1 MKALGAGRIF
11 LYLAV
16 VLLLSGETSAPAQ
29 RGLALALYLLMG
41 VCSVLLQAIGEAVA
55 RRPAENGRR
64 GGWPSRGSIFWGAA
78 LVFDV
83 AAQAFVVERAGGATG
98 GFGLLLC
105 LPVLIWGMQQGLAG
119 GSTSA
124 ILATAA
130 QIITRGAGGDRIF
143 FDAPAMALLGV
154 FSGLLGRRM
163 QQERELHRATR
174 EALVQARLDAGSVIA
189 RLSGGLIC
197 LDPGGCVTLV
207 NERGRRMLDPFGCFN
222 PEDDLDQ
229 IPDEHPLAALARE
242 LLDRLRSGIEQSG
255 ELQLGQGANAVTLEI
270 TTNPIADGAG
280 RPHGMIALF
289 QDLSD
294 RRAREEQRR
303 QKERLA
309 LIGELS
315 AGLAHEIRNSLK
327 PLSGSVELLRRE
339 MPSGDRTKDA
349 LMEIILRE
357 SESLENFVTEFLDFA
372 RDKKLEMR
380 GLPIERVVGEEL
392 VSLNALPNSRF
403 RLVRPA
409 ENAPLW
415 VRADRGALRQVV
427 RNLGINALEAGAG
440 PIEVGWRREGQE
452 AVIFVR
458 DYGPGIPEAV
468 LPRVFEPFFT
478 TRPNGTGLGLA
489 IARDLVHRQEGRL
502 TLAPA
507 EGGGARACI
516 FLPLIDPHESAGR
529 LSEAA

>member
-392 VSLNALPNSRF
+392 PFPAGTTGRERPALGAGGPGRPAPGRAQPRHQRVGGGSRPHRGGVAARGPGGRDFRAGLRAGHTGGGSAPRF
-403 RLVRPA
+403 RAVFHDEA
-409 ENAPLW
+409 E
-415 VRADRGALRQVV
+415 RHRS
-427 RNLGINALEAGAG
+427 GAG
-440 PIEVGWRREGQE
+440 HRP
-452 AVIFVR
+452 
-458 DYGPGIPEAV
+458 GP
-468 LPRVFEPFFT
+468 R
-478 TRPNGTGLGLA
+478 
-489 IARDLVHRQEGRL
+489 
-502 TLAPA
+502 APP
-507 EGGGARACI
+507 GGKA
-516 FLPLIDPHESAGR
+516 DPGAGR
-529 LSEAA
+529 RGRCAGVHLPASD